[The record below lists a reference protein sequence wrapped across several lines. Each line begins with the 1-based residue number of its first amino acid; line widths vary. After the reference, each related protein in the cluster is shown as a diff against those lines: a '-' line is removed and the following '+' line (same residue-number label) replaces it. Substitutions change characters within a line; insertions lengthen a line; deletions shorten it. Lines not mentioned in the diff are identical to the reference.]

1 MLYFFLTCY
10 VFINDALLVVL
21 QLSDLLLLEGYER
34 VNLRSLLI
42 EIGGDSLLL
51 GERRYSCKHII
62 YTFNVKIELCANNSC
77 IY

>member
-10 VFINDALLVVL
+10 VFIYNALLVVL
-21 QLSDLLLLEGYER
+21 QLSDLFLLDGYER

-51 GERRYSCKHII
+51 GERRERYFH
-62 YTFNVKIELCANNSC
+62 
-77 IY
+77 

>member
-10 VFINDALLVVL
+10 VFIYNTLLVVL
-21 QLSDLLLLEGYER
+21 QLSYFLLLEGYER

-51 GERRYSCKHII
+51 GEGRKAHLE
-62 YTFNVKIELCANNSC
+62 V
-77 IY
+77 